1 MTEYLVFPISEGLV
15 KVTAS
20 SAKVAKNKYLKEFSD
35 CDEELIII
43 PASHGNKTVDG
54 DILPL
59 YKCEIEELSK

>member
-1 MTEYLVFPISEGLV
+1 MTEYLVFPVPNGLV

-20 SAKVAKNKYLKEFSD
+20 SANVAKNKYIKEIGD
-35 CDEELIII
+35 YDEELIII

-59 YKCEIEELSK
+59 YKCNIEELYK